1 MDERALILSSGLL
14 LGLLLAGLVALLMAA
29 RRQTLRQA
37 QRHAQQQAHTE
48 ARLDELVQTL
58 AEYQQGNIRM
68 GEELIALRDKLSR
81 MENRQQRF
89 EQQDV
94 QAMPYNQ
101 ATRLVAM
108 GASLDD
114 LMQSCGLTRSEAE
127 LMLKLHGKE

>member
-1 MDERALILSSGLL
+1 MDERALILSAGLL
-14 LGLLLAGLVALLMAA
+14 LGLLLAGLAALLMAT
-29 RRQTLRQA
+29 RRQALR
-37 QRHAQQQAHTE
+37 HIEQQARTE
-48 ARLDELVQTL
+48 LRLDKLVQSL
-58 AEYQQGNIRM
+58 AEYQQSNIRM
-68 GEELIALRDKLSR
+68 GEELIVLRDKLAR

-127 LMLKLHGKE
+127 LMLKLHGKER

>member
-14 LGLLLAGLVALLMAA
+14 LGLLIAGLVALLLSA
-29 RRQTLRQA
+29 RRQA
-37 QRHAQQQAHTE
+37 QRHAEQQAHTE
-48 ARLDELVQTL
+48 ARLDKLVQTL
-58 AEYQQGNIRM
+58 AEYQQSNIRM
-68 GEELIALRDKLSR
+68 GEELIALRDKLTR

-101 ATRLVAM
+101 ATRLVTM

-114 LMQSCGLTRSEAE
+114 LMQSCGLSRSEAE
-127 LMLKLHGKE
+127 LMLKLHGKG